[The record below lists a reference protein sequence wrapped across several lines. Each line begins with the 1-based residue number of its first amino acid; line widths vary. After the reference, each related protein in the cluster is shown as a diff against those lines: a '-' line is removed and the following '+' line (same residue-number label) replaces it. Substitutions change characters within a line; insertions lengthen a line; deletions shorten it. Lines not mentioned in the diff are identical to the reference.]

1 MTLRRRVVLGPRT
14 PRQRAGDAAEE
25 AACAH
30 LRANGCTI
38 VARNA
43 RYPEGELDIVAQQ
56 AGTVLFVE
64 VRLRSSARFGGAGA
78 SVDHYKRRRL
88 VRAAQHWL
96 LHTYGGQAR
105 GGRAAGWPPCR
116 FDVVTADGNGTIE
129 WIRDAFSAEE

>member
-1 MTLRRRVVLGPRT
+1 MTLRRRAAAGPRT

-25 AACAH
+25 AACTH
-30 LRANGCTI
+30 LRAQGCTI

-56 AGTVLFVE
+56 AGTLFFVE

-78 SVDHYKRRRL
+78 SVDHFKRRRL

-96 LHTYGGQAR
+96 LRTYGGQAR
-105 GGRAAGWPPCR
+105 SGRAAGWPPCR
-116 FDVVTADGNGTIE
+116 FDVITVDGSGTVE
-129 WIRDAFSAEE
+129 WIRDAFSADE